1 MSEQQENKALT
12 EKPQKQLTRRPATES
27 AWIYRVL
34 RVLAAFLFHTFVPVR
49 YHHIERAQLDAPFIV
64 IGNHLSLL
72 DPVIVAA
79 AVKRYEIAFM
89 AKKELSGNGL
99 FKRFLLCIHTIFVS
113 RHNSDMEAM
122 RACMKALRGGDI
134 LGIFPEGTRHH
145 EGVMTEM
152 ETGVAMIALRAGVPV
167 IPVLV
172 PRLRWFHRVDC
183 FVGEEIPTAD
193 LREQGVNTQTCQAL
207 LTRITACYEA
217 LMAQAGAKSAES

>member
-12 EKPQKQLTRRPATES
+12 DKPQKQLTRRPATAS
-27 AWIYRVL
+27 SGIYRVL

-122 RACMKALRGGDI
+122 RTSMRALRSGEV
-134 LGIFPEGTRHH
+134 LGIFPEGTRYHQ
-145 EGVMTEM
+145 GLM
-152 ETGVAMIALRAGVPV
+152 EEQEAGAAMIALRSGVPM
-167 IPVLV
+167 IPMYISRKLALFR
-172 PRLRWFHRVDC
+172 PVDC
-183 FVGEEIPTAD
+183 VVGEPVPMDD
-193 LREQGVNTQTCQAL
+193 LREKGINKETCREL
-207 LTRITACYEA
+207 MERITRIYRDLAAEVA
-217 LMAQAGAKSAES
+217 AK

>member
-1 MSEQQENKALT
+1 MSGQQENKALT
-12 EKPQKQLTRRPATES
+12 DKPQKQLTRRPATES
-27 AWIYRVL
+27 VWIYRVL
-34 RVLAAFLFHTFVPVR
+34 RVLAAFLFHTFIPVR

-122 RACMKALRGGDI
+122 RTSMRALRSGEV
-134 LGIFPEGTRHH
+134 LGIFPEGTRYHK
-145 EGVMTEM
+145 GLM
-152 ETGVAMIALRAGVPV
+152 EEQEAGAAMIALRSGVPM
-167 IPVLV
+167 IPMYISRKLALFR
-172 PRLRWFHRVDC
+172 PVDC
-183 FVGEEIPTAD
+183 VVGEPIPMDD
-193 LREQGVNTQTCQAL
+193 LREKGINKETCREL
-207 LTRITACYEA
+207 MERITLKYRD
-217 LMAQAGAKSAES
+217 MAAEVDAK

>member
-12 EKPQKQLTRRPATES
+12 DKPQKQLTRRPATAS
-27 AWIYRVL
+27 SGIYRVL
-34 RVLAAFLFHTFVPVR
+34 RVLAAFLFHTLVPVR

-99 FKRFLLCIHTIFVS
+99 FKRFLLSIHTIFVS

-122 RACMKALRGGDI
+122 RTSMRALRSGEV
-134 LGIFPEGTRHH
+134 LGIFPEGTRYHQ
-145 EGVMTEM
+145 GLM
-152 ETGVAMIALRAGVPV
+152 EEQEAGAAMIALRSGVPM
-167 IPVLV
+167 IPMYISRKLALFR
-172 PRLRWFHRVDC
+172 PVDC
-183 FVGEEIPTAD
+183 VVGEPVPMDD
-193 LREQGVNTQTCQAL
+193 LREKGINKETCREL
-207 LTRITACYEA
+207 MERITRIYRDLAAEVA
-217 LMAQAGAKSAES
+217 AK

>member
-122 RACMKALRGGDI
+122 RTSMRALRSGEV
-134 LGIFPEGTRHH
+134 LGIFPEGTRYHM
-145 EGVMTEM
+145 GLM
-152 ETGVAMIALRAGVPV
+152 EEQEAGAAMIALRSGVPL
-167 IPVLV
+167 IPMYISRKLALFR
-172 PRLRWFHRVDC
+172 PVDC
-183 FVGEEIPTAD
+183 VVGEPIPMDD
-193 LREQGVNTQTCQAL
+193 LREKGINKETCREL
-207 LTRITACYEA
+207 MERITLKYRDLAAEA
-217 LMAQAGAKSAES
+217 AAK

>member
-79 AVKRYEIAFM
+79 AVKRYESAFM

-99 FKRFLLCIHTIFVS
+99 FKRFLLYIHTIFVS

-122 RACMKALRGGDI
+122 RTSMRALRSGEV
-134 LGIFPEGTRHH
+134 LGIFPEGTRYHK
-145 EGVMTEM
+145 GLM
-152 ETGVAMIALRAGVPV
+152 EEQEAGAAMIALRSGVPL
-167 IPVLV
+167 IPMYISRKLALFR
-172 PRLRWFHRVDC
+172 PVDC
-183 FVGEEIPTAD
+183 VVGEPIPMDD
-193 LREQGVNTQTCQAL
+193 LREKGINKETCREL
-207 LTRITACYEA
+207 MERITLKYRDLAAEA
-217 LMAQAGAKSAES
+217 AAK

>member
-12 EKPQKQLTRRPATES
+12 EKPNKQLTRRPATES
-27 AWIYRVL
+27 VWIYRVL

-99 FKRFLLCIHTIFVS
+99 FKRFLLSIHTIFVS

-122 RACMKALRGGDI
+122 RTSMRALRSGEV
-134 LGIFPEGTRHH
+134 LGIFPEGTRYHK
-145 EGVMTEM
+145 GLM
-152 ETGVAMIALRAGVPV
+152 EEQEAGAAMIALRSGVPL
-167 IPVLV
+167 IPMYISRKLALFR
-172 PRLRWFHRVDC
+172 PVDC
-183 FVGEEIPTAD
+183 VVGEPIPMDD
-193 LREQGVNTQTCQAL
+193 LREKGINKETCREL
-207 LTRITACYEA
+207 MERITLKYRDLAAEA
-217 LMAQAGAKSAES
+217 AAK

>member
-12 EKPQKQLTRRPATES
+12 DKPQKQLTRRPATAS
-27 AWIYRVL
+27 SGIYRVL
-34 RVLAAFLFHTFVPVR
+34 RVLAAFLFRTLVPVR

-99 FKRFLLCIHTIFVS
+99 FKRFLLSIHTIFVS

-122 RACMKALRGGDI
+122 RTSMRALRSGEV
-134 LGIFPEGTRHH
+134 LGIFPEGTRYHQ
-145 EGVMTEM
+145 GLM
-152 ETGVAMIALRAGVPV
+152 EEQEAGAAMIALRSGVPM
-167 IPVLV
+167 IPMYISRKLALFR
-172 PRLRWFHRVDC
+172 PVDC
-183 FVGEEIPTAD
+183 VVGEPVPMDD
-193 LREQGVNTQTCQAL
+193 LREKGINKETCREL
-207 LTRITACYEA
+207 MERITRIYRDLAAEVA
-217 LMAQAGAKSAES
+217 AK

>member
-12 EKPQKQLTRRPATES
+12 DKPQKQLTRRPATES
-27 AWIYRVL
+27 VWIYRVL
-34 RVLAAFLFHTFVPVR
+34 RVLAAFLFHTFIPVR

-122 RACMKALRGGDI
+122 RTSMRALRSGEV
-134 LGIFPEGTRHH
+134 LGIFPEGTRYHK
-145 EGVMTEM
+145 GLM
-152 ETGVAMIALRAGVPV
+152 EEQEAGAAMIALRSGVPM
-167 IPVLV
+167 IPMYISRKLALFR
-172 PRLRWFHRVDC
+172 PVDC
-183 FVGEEIPTAD
+183 VVGEPIPMDD
-193 LREQGVNTQTCQAL
+193 LREKGINKETCREL
-207 LTRITACYEA
+207 MERITLEYRDLAAEA
-217 LMAQAGAKSAES
+217 AAK

>member
-12 EKPQKQLTRRPATES
+12 DKPQKQLTRRPATES
-27 AWIYRVL
+27 SWIYRVL
-34 RVLAAFLFHTFVPVR
+34 RVLAAFLFHTFIPVR

-122 RACMKALRGGDI
+122 RTSMRALRSGEV
-134 LGIFPEGTRHH
+134 LGIFPEGTRYHR
-145 EGVMTEM
+145 GLM
-152 ETGVAMIALRAGVPV
+152 EEQEAGAAMIALRSGVPM
-167 IPVLV
+167 IPMYISRKLALFR
-172 PRLRWFHRVDC
+172 PVDC
-183 FVGEEIPTAD
+183 VVGEPIPMDD
-193 LREQGVNTQTCQAL
+193 LREKGINKETCREL
-207 LTRITACYEA
+207 MERITLKYRDLAAEA
-217 LMAQAGAKSAES
+217 AAK

>member
-12 EKPQKQLTRRPATES
+12 DKPQKQLTRRPATES
-27 AWIYRVL
+27 TWIYRVL

-122 RACMKALRGGDI
+122 RTSMRALRSGEV
-134 LGIFPEGTRHH
+134 LGIFPEGTRYHK
-145 EGVMTEM
+145 GLM
-152 ETGVAMIALRAGVPV
+152 EEQEAGAAMIALRSGVPL
-167 IPVLV
+167 IPMYISRKLALFR
-172 PRLRWFHRVDC
+172 PVDC
-183 FVGEEIPTAD
+183 VVGEPIPMDD
-193 LREQGVNTQTCQAL
+193 LREKGINKETCREL
-207 LTRITACYEA
+207 MERITLEYRDLAAEA
-217 LMAQAGAKSAES
+217 AAK

>member
-27 AWIYRVL
+27 TWIYRVL

-89 AKKELSGNGL
+89 ANKELSGNGL

-122 RACMKALRGGDI
+122 RTSMRALRSGEV
-134 LGIFPEGTRHH
+134 LGIFPEGTRYHK
-145 EGVMTEM
+145 GLM
-152 ETGVAMIALRAGVPV
+152 EEQEAGAAMIALRSGVPMV
-167 IPVLV
+167 PMYISRKLALFRPVECV
-172 PRLRWFHRVDC
+172 
-183 FVGEEIPTAD
+183 VGEPIPMDD
-193 LREQGVNTQTCQAL
+193 LREKGINKETCREL
-207 LTRITACYEA
+207 MERITLTYQKLAAEA
-217 LMAQAGAKSAES
+217 AAK

>member
-12 EKPQKQLTRRPATES
+12 DKPQKQLTRRPATAS
-27 AWIYRVL
+27 SGIYRVL
-34 RVLAAFLFHTFVPVR
+34 RVLAAFLFHTLVPVR

-122 RACMKALRGGDI
+122 RTSMRALRSGEV
-134 LGIFPEGTRHH
+134 LGIFPEGTRYHK
-145 EGVMTEM
+145 GLM
-152 ETGVAMIALRAGVPV
+152 EEQEAGAAMIALRSGVPL
-167 IPVLV
+167 IPMYISRKLALFR
-172 PRLRWFHRVDC
+172 PVDC
-183 FVGEEIPTAD
+183 VVGEPIPMDD
-193 LREQGVNTQTCQAL
+193 LREKGINKETCREL
-207 LTRITACYEA
+207 MERITLKYRDLAAEA
-217 LMAQAGAKSAES
+217 AAK

>member
-12 EKPQKQLTRRPATES
+12 EKPQKQLIRRPATES

-122 RACMKALRGGDI
+122 RTSMRALRSGEV
-134 LGIFPEGTRHH
+134 LGIFPEGTRYHK
-145 EGVMTEM
+145 GLM
-152 ETGVAMIALRAGVPV
+152 EEQEAGAAMIALRSGVPL
-167 IPVLV
+167 IPMYISRKLALFR
-172 PRLRWFHRVDC
+172 PVDC
-183 FVGEEIPTAD
+183 VVGEPIPMDD
-193 LREQGVNTQTCQAL
+193 LREKGINKETCREL
-207 LTRITACYEA
+207 MERITLKYRDLAAEA
-217 LMAQAGAKSAES
+217 AAK

>member
-27 AWIYRVL
+27 TWIYRVL
-34 RVLAAFLFHTFVPVR
+34 RVLAAFLFRTLVPVR

-99 FKRFLLCIHTIFVS
+99 FKRFLLSIHTIFVS

-122 RACMKALRGGDI
+122 RTSMRALRSGEV
-134 LGIFPEGTRHH
+134 LGIFPEGTRYHQ
-145 EGVMTEM
+145 GLM
-152 ETGVAMIALRAGVPV
+152 EEQEAGAAMIALRSGVPM
-167 IPVLV
+167 IPMYISRKLALFR
-172 PRLRWFHRVDC
+172 PVDC
-183 FVGEEIPTAD
+183 VVGEPVPMDD
-193 LREQGVNTQTCQAL
+193 LREKGINKETCREL
-207 LTRITACYEA
+207 MERITRIYRDLAAEVA
-217 LMAQAGAKSAES
+217 AK

>member
-27 AWIYRVL
+27 TWIYRVL

-122 RACMKALRGGDI
+122 RTSMRALRSGEV
-134 LGIFPEGTRHH
+134 LGIFPEGTRYHK
-145 EGVMTEM
+145 GLM
-152 ETGVAMIALRAGVPV
+152 EEQEAGAAMIALRSGVPL
-167 IPVLV
+167 IPMYISRGLALF
-172 PRLRWFHRVDC
+172 RRVEC
-183 FVGEEIPTAD
+183 VVGEPIPMDD
-193 LREQGVNTQTCQAL
+193 LREKGINKETCREL
-207 LTRITACYEA
+207 MERITLKYRDLAAEA
-217 LMAQAGAKSAES
+217 AAK

>member
-1 MSEQQENKALT
+1 M
-12 EKPQKQLTRRPATES
+12 
-27 AWIYRVL
+27 
-34 RVLAAFLFHTFVPVR
+34 
-49 YHHIERAQLDAPFIV
+49 IV
-64 IGNHLSLL
+64 IGNHQSWL
-72 DPVIVAA
+72 DPVVLGFAIK
-79 AVKRYEIAFM
+79 KRQVTFM
-89 AKKELSGNGL
+89 GKKELVANGL
-99 FKRFLLCIHTIFVS
+99 LRGILKEAGVILVD
-113 RHNSDMEAM
+113 RHNTDMEAM

-193 LREQGVNTQTCQAL
+193 LREQGVTTQTCPAL
-207 LTRITACYEA
+207 LTRITAWDEA
-217 LMAQAGAKSAES
+217 LMAQAGAQSAES

>member
-12 EKPQKQLTRRPATES
+12 DKPQKQLTRRPATES

-122 RACMKALRGGDI
+122 RTSMRALRSGEV
-134 LGIFPEGTRHH
+134 LGIFPEGTRYHR
-145 EGVMTEM
+145 GLM
-152 ETGVAMIALRAGVPV
+152 EEQEAGAAMIALRSGVPL
-167 IPVLV
+167 IPMYISRKLALFR
-172 PRLRWFHRVDC
+172 PVDC
-183 FVGEEIPTAD
+183 VVGEPIPMDD
-193 LREQGVNTQTCQAL
+193 LREKGINKETCREL
-207 LTRITACYEA
+207 MERITLKYRDLAAEA
-217 LMAQAGAKSAES
+217 AAK